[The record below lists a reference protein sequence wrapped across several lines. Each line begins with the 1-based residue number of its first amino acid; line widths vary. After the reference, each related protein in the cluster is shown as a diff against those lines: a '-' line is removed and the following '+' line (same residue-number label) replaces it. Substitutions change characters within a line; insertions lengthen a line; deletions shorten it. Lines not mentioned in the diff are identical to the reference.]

1 MHCDEPLSNR
11 FFQFQRAPPQQG
23 DDTGAAKMDLVRYVE
38 FQNSFSLI
46 KKTHQWA
53 LQAGAYARPLLSST

>member
-1 MHCDEPLSNR
+1 MTFLE
-11 FFQFQRAPPQQG
+11 G

-53 LQAGAYARPLLSST
+53 LQTTRRFW